1 MGNCIG
7 PEPNPA
13 VDSSSAPR
21 MEPQPAATTDAK
33 CSQDFGAS
41 PATPAST
48 VLVPAQKVLLPSDLS
63 DLYSGDPPDI
73 TLGDP
78 PEGTPD
84 APCDLDVHF
93 PATTLGSVPCP
104 HHRAIKI
111 RSTQEIMKCHQKQ
124 TMTTAMT
131 TKHGE
136 VNISVRARV
145 MEKYSFQYNIMRHAV
160 ALSEGILKSAPAT
173 ILHHKTT
180 VIAPDYR
187 PTTQVYCTISVHTT
201 TRLFVNLK

>member
-1 MGNCIG
+1 
-7 PEPNPA
+7 
-13 VDSSSAPR
+13 
-21 MEPQPAATTDAK
+21 
-33 CSQDFGAS
+33 
-41 PATPAST
+41 
-48 VLVPAQKVLLPSDLS
+48 
-63 DLYSGDPPDI
+63 
-73 TLGDP
+73 
-78 PEGTPD
+78 
-84 APCDLDVHF
+84 
-93 PATTLGSVPCP
+93 
-104 HHRAIKI
+104 
-111 RSTQEIMKCHQKQ
+111 MKCHQKQ